1 MDFWVQQSKH
11 IYGIVPFRGVIPS
24 EGGRAKNAMAPPT
37 ARPGPGHGPSQ
48 GPVPAPAAAAAQPRP
63 HGRAQPAAH
72 GSPDA
77 SPNARA
83 KPTAEPPTHARAL
96 GAELVAKVIDGEKL
110 TEERSVRQVSQTAR
124 RCRVR
129 ATETEF
135 DPSRQSR
142 RHCAQQCVATVRRDS
157 ARDGGS
163 PRRSAVSRRSPRVPA
178 G

>member
-1 MDFWVQQSKH
+1 MQRRERERGRDDGSRVQ
-11 IYGIVPFRGVIPS
+11 VPHLRGVRTPAC
-24 EGGRAKNAMAPPT
+24 EQRRAGRRAHSLLHIILLQQEALA
-37 ARPGPGHGPSQ
+37 SQ
-48 GPVPAPAAAAAQPRP
+48 RVCVWSDHPFAAAALDE
-63 HGRAQPAAH
+63 RAAW
-72 GSPDA
+72 
-77 SPNARA
+77 
-83 KPTAEPPTHARAL
+83 TLHARAL